1 MRQFWTRNSW
11 PQRIRNRLKRKRR
24 DQSYQKT
31 WVNIFKNGNSYII
44 IFANSVFLKYF
55 NDSKKTIFLDFQNGM
70 GMIEGPGNN
79 TGEEAVL
86 MSYHNGSSS
95 VSLQRQKRVLFF
107 INQCKLPCE
116 HCKDLVL
123 KTNILRFAEKIVF
136 VFTCTEEFFLRL
148 LLSFVG
154 GGFINCWPSQ
164 EAPCYRLRDSWLS
177 R

>member
-1 MRQFWTRNSW
+1 
-11 PQRIRNRLKRKRR
+11 
-24 DQSYQKT
+24 
-31 WVNIFKNGNSYII
+31 
-44 IFANSVFLKYF
+44 
-55 NDSKKTIFLDFQNGM
+55 
-70 GMIEGPGNN
+70 MIEGPGNN

-95 VSLQRQKRVLFF
+95 VSLQKQKRVLFF

-116 HCKDLVL
+116 HCKDLLL

-164 EAPCYRLRDSWLS
+164 EALCYWLFRDS
-177 R
+177 